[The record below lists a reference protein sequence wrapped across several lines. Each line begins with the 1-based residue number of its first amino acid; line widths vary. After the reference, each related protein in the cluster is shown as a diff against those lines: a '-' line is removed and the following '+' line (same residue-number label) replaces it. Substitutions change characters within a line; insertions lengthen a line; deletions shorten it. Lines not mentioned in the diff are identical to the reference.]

1 MTTQRKQLIIAIAAG
16 LVAVVAVFAYTASIN
31 NEARTARNAALEHYG
46 GEQVSVLVANQDIS
60 AGTTLDSANVTS
72 ADWLVDLLPQ
82 GEVATDFLEVDG
94 LVAQEDIKGNEPL
107 LLDRIGYGTARIS
120 VPDGLEAVSV
130 SSDDVLAVGGAIS
143 AGSFVDVYVETSQG
157 EIVLLGEDIL
167 VLETNTSQTEDEDDE
182 QVAWVTLA
190 VTGDSVSELIS
201 ASSKGTVHFVL
212 PGNKGSEEGA

>member
-16 LVAVVAVFAYTASIN
+16 LVAVIAVFAYTASIN